1 MKNTLKFLKHIWHIV
16 PQKIIIEVVL
26 CLYQAVA
33 DFLVGVYLY
42 RILVSLITERSGYMH
57 YISIVAIIFCICI
70 VRGIL
75 QTGYNSYYKPLLA
88 LRLDEGL
95 SRVIHKKQSVVLL
108 SAYENPAFYDLMKR
122 ACDNIRPIPDK
133 IMTNICNFVGFFVT
147 ALLTL
152 LFVFSVDNVYLLFL
166 AFPLIHSLSER
177 RASVLKYRL
186 NRASIPAERKRAYVM
201 DTVFSK
207 EAAKD
212 IRTSDIYSA
221 FFKML
226 KESESEI
233 HRIRKRFG
241 FKLAIASFI
250 SDLFGSYMPLVCSCF
265 YTAYNFLII
274 QRLSLADCSVLI
286 AAIILFYNRLS
297 RIGNFA
303 NTIKAN
309 KPYID
314 DWFQFMEFPEERRN
328 YGALCE
334 RFEKLT
340 FIDASFSYTKETPV
354 LSGVNIEIK
363 RGEKICIVGMNGAG
377 KSSFVKLMLGLYSL
391 DSGELLYNDRPL
403 TDYSLES
410 YRNQFAV
417 VFQDYQIYAASVEEN
432 VIMDVP
438 TVGDEAYIC
447 SALESAGLGDKVKS
461 FEDGIHS
468 VLSKEFN
475 SHGEILSGGESQK
488 IAIARLYARKY
499 EIAVLDEP
507 SSSLDPL
514 AEKDMYEK
522 LLSATEGK
530 TVIYISHNLSS
541 ARLSDRIL
549 LFQEGKII
557 EEGTHCE
564 LMALNGKY
572 SEMFRLQAAGYVSG
586 EESKD
591 ETQY

>member
-147 ALLTL
+147 ALLTV

-233 HRIRKRFG
+233 HRIRKIGR
-241 FKLAIASFI
+241 AS
-250 SDLFGSYMPLVCSCF
+250 C
-265 YTAYNFLII
+265 
-274 QRLSLADCSVLI
+274 R
-286 AAIILFYNRLS
+286 
-297 RIGNFA
+297 
-303 NTIKAN
+303 
-309 KPYID
+309 
-314 DWFQFMEFPEERRN
+314 ER
-328 YGALCE
+328 
-334 RFEKLT
+334 
-340 FIDASFSYTKETPV
+340 V
-354 LSGVNIEIK
+354 
-363 RGEKICIVGMNGAG
+363 
-377 KSSFVKLMLGLYSL
+377 
-391 DSGELLYNDRPL
+391 
-403 TDYSLES
+403 
-410 YRNQFAV
+410 
-417 VFQDYQIYAASVEEN
+417 
-432 VIMDVP
+432 
-438 TVGDEAYIC
+438 
-447 SALESAGLGDKVKS
+447 
-461 FEDGIHS
+461 
-468 VLSKEFN
+468 
-475 SHGEILSGGESQK
+475 
-488 IAIARLYARKY
+488 
-499 EIAVLDEP
+499 
-507 SSSLDPL
+507 
-514 AEKDMYEK
+514 
-522 LLSATEGK
+522 
-530 TVIYISHNLSS
+530 
-541 ARLSDRIL
+541 
-549 LFQEGKII
+549 
-557 EEGTHCE
+557 
-564 LMALNGKY
+564 
-572 SEMFRLQAAGYVSG
+572 
-586 EESKD
+586 
-591 ETQY
+591 